1 MINLFS
7 VALARPPTR
16 MKFARPLFATMPAQ
30 LTKLDALTA
39 LGDVEGSILA
49 CYNALVNATTTSK
62 GVTLADLLNAW
73 LACMNEMDDPYCHA
87 VMKACTHMLLA
98 KCLTKIGASD
108 DHIAHVRTIAR
119 QTWENA

>member
-1 MINLFS
+1 
-7 VALARPPTR
+7 
-16 MKFARPLFATMPAQ
+16 MPAQ

-49 CYNALVNATTTSK
+49 CYNALVDATTTSK

-73 LACMNEMDDPYCHA
+73 LACMNDMEDEYCRS
-87 VMKACTHMLLA
+87 VMKACTYMLLA

-108 DHIAHVRTIAR
+108 DHIAHVKSLAR

>member
-1 MINLFS
+1 MFS

-16 MKFARPLFATMPAQ
+16 MKFARPPFVTMPAK

-49 CYNALVNATTTSK
+49 CYNALVDATTTSK

-108 DHIAHVRTIAR
+108 DHIAHVKSLAR
-119 QTWENA
+119 QTWESA